1 MACCLPP
8 PLTDDQLSMLIDGVA
23 DPELEAH
30 VARCA
35 FCATRL
41 EQARAVERFVHA
53 TLQGGCPSPQ
63 QLGEYHLRL
72 LAADEERRVRTHL
85 EQCAAC
91 RAELE
96 ELQLFLVAEP
106 GRSSPIAVSSTLEQR
121 LRRAAGELLARLVPR
136 APVLALRGADAGP
149 LLAEAEDGTTIVLD
163 PHAHEGEH
171 LTLNGQIIAAGR
183 ATWRGALV
191 EARHAGM
198 LIAATSVDDLGC
210 FCLARVPQGT
220 IGLRISAPDGRAI
233 VLPAI
238 DLPPADA

>member
-8 PLTDDQLSMLIDGVA
+8 PLTDDQLSLLIDGVA

-41 EQARAVERFVHA
+41 EQARAVERLVHA
-53 TLQGGCPSPQ
+53 TLQRGCPAPQ
-63 QLGEYHLRL
+63 QLGEYHLGL
-72 LAADEERRVRTHL
+72 LAADEAHELRTHL

-91 RAELE
+91 HAELE
-96 ELQLFLVAEP
+96 ELRRFLVAEP
-106 GRSSPIAVSSTLEQR
+106 SRSAATPAPVQQR

-136 APVLALRGADAGP
+136 APALALRGAGAGP

-163 PHAHEGEH
+163 PHAGADEH
-171 LTLNGQIIAAGR
+171 LTLNGQIIAAGQ
-183 ATWRGALV
+183 AAWRGALV
-191 EARHAGM
+191 EARHAGT
-198 LIAATSVDDLGC
+198 LIAASSVDDLGC
-210 FCLARVPQGT
+210 FCLERVPRAT
-220 IGLRISAPDGRAI
+220 IVVRISAPDGRAL

-238 DLPPADA
+238 DLPLADA